1 MSDPFESP
9 ELRRLV
15 FRALANAA
23 ENGYEL
29 DESNS
34 AEAIDL
40 MDTDADVEAF
50 IEAHYNDDTSSGV
63 EAVAELV
70 RRWREGA
77 RE

>member
-1 MSDPFESP
+1 MSATP

-40 MDTDADVEAF
+40 MDTDADVEAYC
-50 IEAHYNDDTSSGV
+50 EAHLDDGPA
-63 EAVAELV
+63 EAVAIIAELV
-70 RRWREGA
+70 REWREGA

>member
-1 MSDPFESP
+1 MSDPGSP

-29 DESNS
+29 DESNA

-50 IEAHYNDDTSSGV
+50 CEAHYSDGIHEGV
-63 EAVAELV
+63 EVVAELV
-70 RRWREGA
+70 RQWREGA